1 MLYMRRFSH
10 VCRTPLA
17 NFSSKRDGE
26 LLFKTQYSSDLPHTN
41 KKLPCKRQIQ
51 ETCMAHYTLYSS
63 SKSCWQY
70 KKHTTT
76 SCFPSLFL
84 FLVSSILFCLC
95 MQDAISFLPSI
106 SLSFCQY
113 FLFSSYTFHKWQG
126 ERCPLKVIAGLIKF
140 PPTRREHE
148 NVIKEK
154 RWELERIN
162 LRRRP
167 STPGPCPPIS
177 DEENEKNAREY
188 WRKQKLN
195 DRCGV
200 VMETDP
206 TLE

>member
-1 MLYMRRFSH
+1 MSAGRPWQTSVVKEMVNSCSKLNI
-10 VCRTPLA
+10 PLT
-17 NFSSKRDGE
+17 F
-26 LLFKTQYSSDLPHTN
+26 LTQT
-41 KKLPCKRQIQ
+41 
-51 ETCMAHYTLYSS
+51 
-63 SKSCWQY
+63 KSCHARDRFRKRAWHTTPCTAAAKAADNT

-188 WRKQKLN
+188 
-195 DRCGV
+195 
-200 VMETDP
+200 
-206 TLE
+206 